1 MPRNSP
7 SALVRRRPPSSCLLL
22 FVHSRQ
28 PAAPQP
34 FLAEPRPPQ
43 HSPPMPVYTRILV
56 PLEHSSFD
64 VAILEHVRPLARL
77 CGASVTLIHVA
88 DGWVARNI
96 GQVPMQE
103 SEEMRRDREYLEASC
118 HALTADGFEC
128 DAVLASGD
136 PADEILAAA
145 ERERCDL
152 IAMATHGHRFL
163 ADVVYGSVAE
173 AVRHRAS
180 VPVLLVRGRQGATP
194 TPARALGAVPPPA

>member
-1 MPRNSP
+1 
-7 SALVRRRPPSSCLLL
+7 
-22 FVHSRQ
+22 
-28 PAAPQP
+28 
-34 FLAEPRPPQ
+34 
-43 HSPPMPVYTRILV
+43 MPVYTRILV

-64 VAILEHVRPLARL
+64 AAILEHVRPLARL

-118 HALTADGFEC
+118 HALAAEGFDC
-128 DAVLASGD
+128 DALLASGD

-173 AVRHRAS
+173 AVRHRAAI
-180 VPVLLVRGRQGATP
+180 PVLLVRGRQGATP
-194 TPARALGAVPPPA
+194 APPRALDAVPVPPPA